1 MKFTLSWLKQ
11 HLDTTASVDAITEA
25 LTDLGLE
32 VEEVKNPADIL
43 APFTIGFVADAQP
56 HPNADRLRVCKV
68 DTDDGQKQIICGA
81 PNARAGIYV
90 VVAKP
95 GVYVPG
101 IDTTIGVGKIRGVE
115 SFGMMASEKEMQLS
129 DEHDGIIELPNTPKI
144 GTSFA
149 EYLATHDPD
158 KIDPMIEIA
167 ITPNR
172 SDALGVRGIARDL
185 ATRGLGKLKP
195 EPTAKITDSFTSQ
208 IKIHIEKNTLNA
220 CPIFAG
226 RLIKGVKN
234 PPSPAWLQARLRAI
248 GLRPISTLVD
258 ITNLFTYEYNR
269 PLHVFDADK
278 IKGDLRIHLASGG
291 ETITALDEK
300 DYTLHKDMVAI
311 SDDAGVQSIAG
322 IMGGFNTGCQSDT
335 VNVFLESAYWDA
347 ITIARTGRALK
358 IQSDARYRFE
368 RGIDPEF
375 TVKGLDL
382 ATEMI
387 LDLCGGQASAVVMDG
402 QIPDTKRFFEWDAG
416 RVKSLVGMDVSADR
430 QRDILQSLGFEIKS
444 SRATVPSWRPDILDS
459 ADLVEEVAR
468 VVSLSQLE
476 PTPLPPVSKGVSQV
490 RLSPSL
496 MRENHARRATA
507 ALGYLECITYS
518 FIDKPSAEAFGGG
531 SDAVR
536 LSNPI
541 SADMSHL
548 RPSLL
553 PGLLQAAARNSAR
566 GMIDMALFE
575 LGPVFHGGEPEDEEI
590 LLCGILVGHGGPR
603 NPHAGRRLVDVY
615 DAKADVAAV
624 LSAIGAPAKQMVLRG
639 ASDWWHP
646 GRSGKLALGP
656 KNSLCAFGEIHPRI
670 LADFGLKT
678 AVVGFA
684 LHLDRVPFST
694 AKTKTRPALHLTDLQ
709 AIERDFAF
717 IVDEEVEAVV
727 LLNAAK
733 GADKAFITE
742 AFVFDVFSGK
752 KAQDQMGTGKKS
764 VALSVRIQ
772 PKDGNLT
779 DADLEAIS
787 AAVVKKV
794 SAATGAVLRG

>member
-1 MKFTLSWLKQ
+1 MKFTISWLKQ

-32 VEEVKNPADIL
+32 VEEVKNPADTL
-43 APFTIGFVADAQP
+43 APFTIGFVTHAEP

-149 EYLATHDPD
+149 EYLAAHDPD

-195 EPTAKITDSFTSQ
+195 EPTAKIADSFTAP

-234 PPSPAWLQARLRAI
+234 PPSPAWLQVRLRAI

-322 IMGGFNTGCQSDT
+322 IMGGFNTGCQSGT

-416 RVKSLVGMDVSADR
+416 RVKSLVGMDVSAAR
-430 QRDILQSLGFEIKS
+430 QREILQSLGFEIKNT
-444 SRATVPSWRPDILDS
+444 RATVPSWRPDILDS

-476 PTPLPPVSKGVSQV
+476 PTPLPPISKGVSQV

-518 FIDKPSAEAFGGG
+518 FIDKTSAEAFGGG

-566 GMIDMALFE
+566 GMGDMALFE

-590 LLCGILVGHGGPR
+590 LLCGILVGHGAPR

-670 LADFGLKT
+670 LNDFGLKT

-694 AKTKTRPALHLTDLQ
+694 AKTKTRPALRLTDLQ
-709 AIERDFAF
+709 SIERDFAF
-717 IVDEEVEAVV
+717 IVDEEVEAAV

-733 GADKAFITE
+733 GADKAFITD

-752 KAQDQMGTGKKS
+752 KAQDQMGAGKKS

>member
-1 MKFTLSWLKQ
+1 MKFTISWLKQ
-11 HLDTTASVDAITEA
+11 HLDTTASVDTITEA

-32 VEEVKNPADIL
+32 VEEVKNPADTL

-149 EYLATHDPD
+149 EYLAAHDPD

-185 ATRGLGKLKP
+185 AARGLGKLKP
-195 EPTAKITDSFTSQ
+195 CPSAKIADSFIAP

-220 CPIFAG
+220 CPVFAG

-300 DYTLHKDMVAI
+300 DYTLRKDMVAI
-311 SDDAGVQSIAG
+311 SDDMGVQSIAG

-387 LDLCGGQASAVVMDG
+387 LDLCGGQASAIIMDG

-430 QRDILQSLGFEIKS
+430 QRDILQSLGFEIKNT
-444 SRATVPSWRPDILDS
+444 RAIVPSWRPDILDS

-476 PTPLPPVSKGVSQV
+476 PTPLPPVSKGVSPV

-518 FIDKPSAEAFGGG
+518 FIDKTSAEAFGGG

-566 GMIDMALFE
+566 GMGDMALFE

-590 LLCGILVGHGGPR
+590 LLCGILVGHGAPR

-717 IVDEEVEAVV
+717 IVDEEVEAAV

-733 GADKAFITE
+733 GADKAFITD
-742 AFVFDVFSGK
+742 AVVFDVFSGK
-752 KAQDQMGTGKKS
+752 KAQEQMGAGKKS